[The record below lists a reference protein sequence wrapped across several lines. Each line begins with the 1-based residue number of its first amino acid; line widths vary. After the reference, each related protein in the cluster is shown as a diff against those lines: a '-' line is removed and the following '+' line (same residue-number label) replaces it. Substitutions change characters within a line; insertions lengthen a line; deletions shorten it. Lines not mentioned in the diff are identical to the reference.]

1 MQRTQKSIKNIFVA
15 LVLFAINLVLQFVS
29 RKIFIDR
36 LGAEVLGLNSTVV
49 SILQFLNISELG
61 ISSAIACTLY
71 KPLYDGDRKSIS
83 DVVSIHGWL
92 YRRIGLLIIILSV
105 GVLLFIPLIFA
116 KSDLP
121 LWYAFASFI
130 VLLIGNLPGYFL
142 NYDQVLFTADQ
153 KDYKIQYAYK
163 LPMAA
168 KVLFQI
174 ICISCFTNG
183 YVWWLC
189 CELVFAILAAIL
201 LKVSV
206 RRSYPYLEIDCDNAR
221 EHTAKYPGI
230 ISKVKQLFVHKV
242 SSFALSQLS
251 PIIIYALATL
261 SLVTVYGNYFL
272 IVSGVMSLLN
282 AMFNSLNGGVGNL
295 VAEGNKTHTLDV
307 FGELFTSRFL
317 LVSVCSVIIYYM
329 ADSFVAMWV
338 GPEFIIDK
346 YSLFFMVMIFYIN
359 TMRSVVDSFLNA
371 YGLFADIWAPIT
383 ETALNIGL
391 SILFGKMF
399 GLPGILLGVL
409 VSLAVIVFFW
419 KPYYMF
425 RKGLDAPIGIYIWKY
440 LKHIA
445 AFALSFI
452 CFRYVY
458 SRLPLPSVNTI
469 SAFIMHVVAV
479 ALSLGLPL
487 ALILWLSDKGMKS
500 FTNRIFHLIKR

>member
-15 LVLFAINLVLQFVS
+15 LILFAINLILQFVS
-29 RKIFIDR
+29 RKVFIDK
-36 LGAEVLGLNSTVV
+36 LGAEVLGLNSTII

-83 DVVSIHGWL
+83 EVVSIHGWL
-92 YRRIGLLIIILSV
+92 YRRIGLLITVLSV
-105 GVLLFIPLIFA
+105 GVLLLIPLIFA

-121 LWYAFASFI
+121 LWYPFASFI
-130 VLLIGNLPGYFL
+130 VLLVGNLPGYFL
-142 NYDQVLFTADQ
+142 NYDQVLLTADQ

-163 LPMAA
+163 FPMAA

-174 ICISCFTNG
+174 ICILFFANG
-183 YVWWLC
+183 YVWWLV
-189 CELVFAILAAIL
+189 CEFAFAVLAAIL

-206 RRSYPYLEIDCDNAR
+206 RRSYPYLEIEFDNASR
-221 EHTAKYPGI
+221 YTSEYPGI
-230 ISKVKQLFVHKV
+230 ISKVKQLFVHKI

-251 PIIIYALATL
+251 PLIIYALATL

-295 VAEGNKTHTLDV
+295 VAEGNKAHTLEV
-307 FGELFTSRFL
+307 FGELFSSRFL
-317 LVSVCSVIIYYM
+317 LVSVCSVIIYYL
-329 ADSFVAMWV
+329 ADPFVTMWV
-338 GPEFIIDK
+338 GEAFIIDK
-346 YSLFFMVMIFYIN
+346 YSLLFMVIIFYIN

-383 ETALNIGL
+383 ETVLNIGL
-391 SILFGKMF
+391 SILLGRIL

-409 VSLAVIVFFW
+409 ISLVVIVFFW

-425 RKGLDAPIGIYIWKY
+425 RNGLETPIGIYIWKY
-440 LKHIA
+440 LKHIL
-445 AFALSFI
+445 AFVASFI

-458 SRLPLPSVNTI
+458 AILPLPPATTI
-469 SAFIMHVVAV
+469 SSFMLHVAII
-479 ALSLGLPL
+479 AITLGLPL
-487 ALILWLSDKGMKS
+487 AVLLWILDNGMKS
-500 FTNRIFHLIKR
+500 FTNRIYHLIKR